1 MLKIAYCD
9 DMQKDRDKIMS
20 ALNYIEEKWKDNFEI
35 CSFNS
40 GESLLDGLAESSY
53 DIILLDILMGGI
65 DGVKTAK
72 RIRYLGIESKI
83 VFISSCSDRI
93 RELFS
98 VGTVA
103 FLDKPL
109 NIEEFEQILKQ
120 VVDTINKDN
129 NIFTYKANKNVCF
142 LPLNEVKFFESKGPE
157 IHIQTTKELITFYGS
172 LKEVLKK
179 LDGNPAFT
187 MPHRSFIVNFKYVE
201 ITKSNIK
208 IKNSDIIIPIG
219 RGKRDKTLD
228 KLMTYMQ
235 SRGNYNE

>member
-1 MLKIAYCD
+1 MLRIAYCD
-9 DMQKDRDKIMS
+9 DMQKDRDRIMS
-20 ALNYIEEKWKDNFEI
+20 ALSYIEEKWKDNFEI
-35 CSFNS
+35 YSFNS

-72 RIRYLGIESKI
+72 SIRHLGIESKI

-109 NIEEFEQILKQ
+109 SMDEFEQILKQ
-120 VVDTINKDN
+120 VVDTIQKDKN
-129 NIFTYKANKNVCF
+129 NIFTYKANKNVYF
-142 LPLNEVKFFESKGPE
+142 LPLSEVKFFESKGQE

-172 LKEVLKK
+172 LKDVLKN
-179 LDGNPAFT
+179 LEDNLAFT
-187 MPHRSFIVNFKYVE
+187 MPHRSYVVNFKYVE
-201 ITKSNIK
+201 ITKSDIK
-208 IKNSDIIIPIG
+208 IKNSDIIIPMG
-219 RGKRDKTLD
+219 RGKRDAILD
-228 KLMTYMQ
+228 KFMTYMQ
-235 SRGNYNE
+235 RRGEI